1 MHHRY
6 LLIYRFLLVN
16 LMAAACM
23 VLAWVHGWID
33 RVIASDSSR
42 ITVLIFAVFLVGL
55 SLCAWRIVQISAGL
69 NDLKRPRPPADGRV
83 GQYLATLNGVPETR
97 RPVVA
102 EGLKAK
108 LYARTSNVRY
118 IADSLVLLGLIGTVV
133 GFIIALSGVDQDR
146 VADVTA
152 IAPMVAQLLD
162 GMAVALWTTLVG
174 SVLHIWL
181 RLNYQILAGGTVTL
195 VADLVARGEG
205 HAV

>member
-16 LMAAACM
+16 MVAAAGLAM
-23 VLAWVHGWID
+23 AWVHGWID
-33 RVIASDSSR
+33 RVLASDSSR
-42 ITVLIFAVFLVGL
+42 ISVLIFAVFLVGL
-55 SLCAWRIVQISAGL
+55 TLCAWRIIQISDGL
-69 NDLKRPRPPADGRV
+69 NDLKRAQPAKNGRV
-83 GQYLATLNGVPETR
+83 AAYLATLTRVPEAR

-108 LYARTSNVRY
+108 LYARASNVRY

-133 GFIIALSGVDQDR
+133 GFIVALSGVDQNR
-146 VADVTA
+146 VADVSA
-152 IAPMVAQLLD
+152 VGPMVAQLLD
-162 GMAVALWTTLVG
+162 GMAIALWTTLVG
-174 SVLHIWL
+174 SILHIWL

-205 HAV
+205 DAV